1 MKHLWDTLNF
11 GKVIIMISSD
21 MPEIISVYDRVMILA
36 KGRVVKTLEK
46 EEISEQSIIK
56 YALEVNEDEQAS

>member
-46 EEISEQSIIK
+46 EDISEQSIIK